1 MRSHNPLQKLMQGP
15 RVGTDTRRKRL
26 IDDEWQTFR
35 TEAARWLA
43 DLDKKYDSLAEE
55 TRQSIDQVRRAQ
67 AKPLGRRGFRRFW
80 LPIATG
86 LSVFAAVVVA
96 IRSM

>member
-1 MRSHNPLQKLMQGP
+1 MRSHNPLQKLMQGLP
-15 RVGTDTRRKRL
+15 AGTESRRKKL
-26 IDDEWQTFR
+26 IDDEWQTFK

-43 DLDKKYDSLAEE
+43 DLDEKYNRLAEE
-55 TRQSIDQVRRAQ
+55 TSQSVDQVRQAQ

-96 IRSM
+96 VRSM